1 MLKTVDFS
9 LYLNDGIV
17 IKRNFQLG
25 NLNGKAIESWN
36 FKETMDS
43 IQDTIF
49 KHLKTKSMQS
59 SWSEYNPY
67 LEEYP
72 TTPRNIYEQEDIFRI
87 DISVD
92 DKVAYT
98 TYFSGAVFHPG
109 AKKGID
115 LREHWPVIFSQL
127 RDVFTSKTKDL
138 RLI

>member
-9 LYLNDGIV
+9 IYLNDGIV

-49 KHLKTKSMQS
+49 RHLKNKSIMS
-59 SWSEYNPY
+59 SWQEYNPY
-67 LEEYP
+67 LEEYQF
-72 TTPRNIYEQEDIFRI
+72 TPRNIYEDEDIFRI
-87 DISVD
+87 DVSVD
-92 DKVAYT
+92 GKIVYS
-98 TYFSGAVFHPG
+98 TYFSGAVFHPN

-115 LREHWPVIFSQL
+115 LREHWPTIFSQL
-127 RDVFTSKTKDL
+127 RDSLTAKTKDL
-138 RLI
+138 KLI